1 MEVIRI
7 TPRGYCHGVVKAI
20 NIARDLAGYVEGPI
34 FAVGQLVHNRYVVE
48 DLARR
53 GITVVDGEDRM
64 SILESIESGS
74 VIFSAH
80 GVSPE
85 LRRRAIEKGLR
96 WFDATCPD
104 VVRTHDLAR
113 AKVEQGYFILYIGK
127 RGHPEPE
134 GVLGEVPSD
143 RALLIEEIADVDAL
157 SLDEAKIAILT
168 QTTISVWDTEAI
180 VAAILDR
187 YPHAEIHNEIC
198 RATQERQAAA
208 VEIGSTCDVVIVVG
222 DKRSS
227 NSRRL
232 VEVIQQRA
240 HRPAYL
246 VDGVAEIEPR
256 WFEGVTRV
264 GVTSGASTPSEVTR
278 AVIEHLQALSPVP
291 A

>member
-34 FAVGQLVHNRYVVE
+34 FAVGQLVHNRHVVE
-48 DLARR
+48 DLAHR
-53 GITVVDGEDRM
+53 GITVLDGEDRM
-64 SILESIESGS
+64 SILESIDHGS

-85 LRRRAIEKGLR
+85 LRRRAIERGLR

-113 AKVEQGYFILYIGK
+113 EKVEQGYFILYIGK

-143 RALLIEEIADVDAL
+143 RALLIEEVADVDAL
-157 SLDEAKIAILT
+157 ELSEAKIAILT

-180 VAAILDR
+180 AAAILER
-187 YPHAEIHNEIC
+187 YPQAEIHNEIC

-208 VEIGSTCDVVIVVG
+208 VEIGRTCDVVIVVG
-222 DKRSS
+222 DRRSS

-232 VEVIQQRA
+232 VEVVQQRA

-246 VDGVAEIEPR
+246 VDGAAEIEPR
-256 WFEGVTRV
+256 WFVGVTRV

-278 AVIEHLQALSPVP
+278 AVIEHLQMLSPVP